1 MKIVESKSSN
11 RKSKNKKPAPNYS
24 SWDSLTQAK
33 YLFDLHQQL
42 GNSQSVKEC
51 YQIASKAIAE
61 AV

>member
-24 SWDSLTQAK
+24 SWDPLTQTK

-42 GNSQSVKEC
+42 G
-51 YQIASKAIAE
+51 SKINRTE
-61 AV
+61 AYELALKAVGAD